1 MIVIVEGCGSN
12 IASIQFALKRLNKD
26 FVLSSDANIIK
37 QASHVIIPGVS
48 TAKRAM
54 TQLTQ
59 LKLVETIQ
67 SLQQPVLG
75 ICSGM
80 QILFEWCEEGQV
92 NGLGIFSDK
101 VEKLTQNQNL
111 ALPHMGW
118 NTIKFNQPQHPLL
131 TGIETNE
138 YVYFVHSFAA
148 KINNYTI
155 ASSEYG
161 VPFSAIV
168 AKNNFFGTQFHP
180 ERSSKVGERILSNFL
195 KIQGL
200 LCRSFQQ

>member
-1 MIVIVEGCGSN
+1 MIVIVEGCGTN

-26 FVLSSDANIIK
+26 FLLSSDPTVIK

-54 TQLTQ
+54 DQLAQ
-59 LKLVETIQ
+59 LKLIETLQ
-67 SLQQPVLG
+67 SLTQPVQG
-75 ICSGM
+75 IWAGM
-80 QILFEWCEEGQV
+80 QILLDGCEEGQV

-101 VEKLTQNQNL
+101 VEKLPIKQNL

-118 NTIKFNQPQHPLL
+118 NTIKIIDSQHPLL
-131 TGIETNE
+131 EGIGDNE

-148 KINNYTI
+148 KINNYSI
-155 ASSEYG
+155 ATSEYG

-168 AKNNFFGTQFHP
+168 AKNNFLGTQFHP

-195 KIQGL
+195 Q
-200 LCRSFQQ
+200 